1 LSCNDIAAS
10 LELTLRQMS
19 GRTPSLLSDATIRF
33 GVISM
38 QSTQHRWNVSEIAV
52 AIFPDETKAQAA
64 AEALA
69 GPLPSH
75 EIVVRGAALL
85 VKNADGTVSQRKW
98 TSRIPWK
105 APSGAI
111 VGALIGF
118 LGGPIG
124 AAIGFASGG
133 LIGFS
138 RDASDTVRREEFL
151 RTVHTQLSPGRS
163 ALVVELGEHSVQPF
177 NTHVQRL
184 GGTLC
189 GPARAA

>member
-1 LSCNDIAAS
+1 MI
-10 LELTLRQMS
+10 
-19 GRTPSLLSDATIRF
+19 DA
-33 GVISM
+33 VHE
-38 QSTQHRWNVSEIAV
+38 QRWSVSEIAV
-52 AIFPDETKAQAA
+52 AVFHDEKKAQAA

-69 GPLPSH
+69 GPVASH
-75 EIVVRGAALL
+75 GIVVRGAALL
-85 VKNADGTVSQRKW
+85 VKNADGTVSQRRW

-111 VGALIGF
+111 VGTLIGF
-118 LGGPIG
+118 LAGPIA

-138 RDASDTVRREEFL
+138 KDASDTVRREGFL

-163 ALVVELGEHSVQPF
+163 ALVVELDEHSVQAF
-177 NTHVQRL
+177 NTQVQKR

-189 GPARAA
+189 GSARAI